1 MQTRSEMPI
10 AIQKNQATKEL
21 EKMLKDVGNFDTT
34 EEELM
39 QFIENNQIELEDQP
53 TELLMQ
59 MAEKLKSRR
68 ADRYPEIILT
78 EREPIDLVAN
88 AIPNLV

>member
-1 MQTRSEMPI
+1 MPI

-78 EREPIDLVAN
+78 EREPIDLGTN

>member
-1 MQTRSEMPI
+1 MPI

-78 EREPIDLVAN
+78 EREPIDLGAN

>member
-1 MQTRSEMPI
+1 
-10 AIQKNQATKEL
+10 
-21 EKMLKDVGNFDTT
+21 
-34 EEELM
+34 M

-78 EREPIDLVAN
+78 EREPIDLGAN